1 MTLPRSALTPTA
13 SVILMPIFIAKQ
25 GRASSLESALLRL
38 QTASRT
44 DEGCVAYSIFAD
56 LNDAN
61 RFILYE
67 EWTTQELLDDHGLQA
82 HVVDFLVETEDL
94 LAEPFAVTWMRTIGG
109 LVER

>member
-1 MTLPRSALTPTA
+1 
-13 SVILMPIFIAKQ
+13 MPIFIAKQ
-25 GRASSLESALLRL
+25 GRASSLESALLTL

-67 EWTTQELLDDHGLQA
+67 EWATQELLDDHGLQT
-82 HVVDFLVETEDL
+82 HVVDFLVETEEL
-94 LAEPFAVTWMRTIGG
+94 LAEPFAVTRMRAIGG
-109 LVER
+109 EVKL